1 MNFTGKEDIEKPIGE
16 VFAAVTD
23 HDGFEKQVM
32 RRGYEVAR
40 TDTLAEPGV
49 GMAWKM
55 RFPIRGQMRDLTA
68 KVSSYEAPEH
78 VALDITIGGLDTVVK
93 IDLIELSKMRTRMN
107 LDIELKPRTITS
119 RVLVQSLRLRRASL
133 TQQLRRRMG
142 DFAVQVENRPS
153 KTA

>member
-23 HDGFEKQVM
+23 HEAFEKQVM
-32 RRGYEVAR
+32 RRGHEISR
-40 TDTLAEPGV
+40 TDSLATPGS

-55 RFPIRGQMRDLTA
+55 RFPIRGQLRDLKA
-68 KVSSYEAPEH
+68 KVSTYEPPEQ
-78 VALDITIGGLDTVVK
+78 VALDITIGGLDAVVK

-107 LDIELKPRTITS
+107 LDIELMPRTITS

-142 DFAVQVENRPS
+142 EFAKQVETRPS
-153 KTA
+153 ATV